1 MRSSVTR
8 REKRPRTGGG
18 RFCYAV
24 TMRVRS
30 GLFSLGLLCL
40 SLAAVGCK
48 KSDLNYGSLKAPSS
62 AEPFESRFS
71 VAFDDGYTSA
81 PPKIEG
87 RAPNDI
93 ADQRLLH
100 ARLGHADLV
109 MLVRVEHIW
118 EKGFKGGAKRQFLE
132 IRLGDVLYGDID
144 PSVNAQQL
152 VPVLGDSVPAGL
164 EGERLLMFV
173 RWAPGEEPSFHH
185 HLGPAEPEVVNMIQ
199 AMVKHARK
207 EGVLGASGAAK
218 K

>member
-1 MRSSVTR
+1 MSMTST
-8 REKRPRTGGG
+8 
-18 RFCYAV
+18 
-24 TMRVRS
+24 
-30 GLFSLGLLCL
+30 
-40 SLAAVGCK
+40 GCK
-48 KSDLNYGSLKAPSS
+48 KSDVNYGSLRAPTS
-62 AEPFESRFS
+62 AVAFESRFA
-71 VAFDDGYTSA
+71 VAFDDGYTAA

-132 IRLGDVLYGDID
+132 IRLGQVLYGDIG
-144 PSVNAQQL
+144 PAVNGQQL
-152 VPVLGDSVPAGL
+152 IPVVGESVPAGL
-164 EGERLLMFV
+164 EGARLLMFV

-185 HLGPAEPEVVNMIQ
+185 HLGPAVPEVVDMIH
-199 AMVKHARK
+199 AMVIHARK
-207 EGVLGASGAAK
+207 EGVLGSSGAVK